1 MPQGAKRLKTSF
13 SGCGLCRQ
21 VYPSIETGVAEQAG
35 LRRIL
40 RGVREMLNEA
50 RCRPPFL
57 KPIRGDGPFLALSFI
72 AIP

>member
-1 MPQGAKRLKTSF
+1 MPQGAKRLKTSS
-13 SGCGLCRQ
+13 SGRGLCRQ
-21 VYPSIETGVAEQAG
+21 ASPSIETGVTGQAG

-50 RCRPPFL
+50 QCRPTFP
-57 KPIRGDGPFLALSFI
+57 KPTQVNRLFLAFRFI

>member
-1 MPQGAKRLKTSF
+1 MS
-13 SGCGLCRQ
+13 
-21 VYPSIETGVAEQAG
+21 PSIETGVAEQAG

-50 RCRPPFL
+50 WCRPTFPKSTQRNRL
-57 KPIRGDGPFLALSFI
+57 FLAFRFI